1 MKDIKVRIQSHA
13 DCCHG
18 DIKEIATLKRKIQR
32 MGLVLSRHAEEN
44 VLTKYEASI
53 GIRDRKPVAKRKLHM
68 VVIRISASEELMESK
83 PCANCIKLLRE
94 YGIRKITYSTGGELV
109 TESLAT
115 MVGQP
120 SVGYR
125 SVDRAISI
133 LDSMLDSS

>member
-1 MKDIKVRIQSHA
+1 
-13 DCCHG
+13 
-18 DIKEIATLKRKIQR
+18 